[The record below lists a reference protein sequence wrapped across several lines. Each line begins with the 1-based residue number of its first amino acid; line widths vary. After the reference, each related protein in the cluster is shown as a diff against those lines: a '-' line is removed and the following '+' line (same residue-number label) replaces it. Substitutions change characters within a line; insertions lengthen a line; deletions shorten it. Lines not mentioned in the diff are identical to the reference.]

1 MLKRVIFVG
10 CLILLTAGTVWSADD
25 TFPMPEDM
33 RRLMPADPV
42 FIFAVTSVNDLD
54 QQWQL
59 IEEMLDDGSADG
71 ETFDLIDMFR
81 EEIPHFDEY
90 ADPDLPLA
98 VVVGLPDMM
107 GGAEPN
113 ITFIV
118 PIRENFTGREDLGNE
133 RVFILYEGNY
143 LAISSTPGYALAAEI
158 PELALN
164 LSPGFVTLR
173 LDLEMI
179 LATYG
184 PMVEMG
190 LAAMPMGPATPDTSE
205 TGEIIPAAGMTP
217 EETAALGDMARTI
230 MASALRLDLALRV
243 EGETLTLHS
252 GFSVSEGSPLDPG
265 PQPSFEDALQLTR
278 LLPSGGNIIQTM
290 AMDQTRQFE
299 VFKGYYLAS
308 LNRATAGMP
317 PEQAAAYRA
326 WVENYV
332 ASVDL
337 FANPLAAS
345 MRMSPEGMT
354 ANMVMAC
361 ADAPATLERFAGLF
375 DGLSAA
381 DIGIRLKKMPTG
393 KVAGAEVRSW
403 IVEYD
408 EEKLAELASDPMN
421 PQLSGAGRLQ
431 AEQMVAILRK
441 VTPNVNMATR
451 GNHLILSADP
461 NPANLTHMIQMAG
474 QRRGAANPKVAAIAA
489 KTGPA
494 CQQVVVGDLMAILAW
509 ITEWMEELNEKEYAA
524 IKGNPIP
531 FTGAF
536 TIEGGHYG
544 ADWSMDMPAV
554 QRFVKAMTEMEAF
567 EDMYHVDDD
576 DAPDDAPDV
585 APDVDKVDEPPFEEA
600 EEGG

>member
-33 RRLMPADPV
+33 LKLMPADPA

-59 IEEMLDDGSADG
+59 IEEMLDDGSADN
-71 ETFDLIDMFR
+71 ETIDLIDMFR

-90 ADPDLPLA
+90 ADPDRPLA

-107 GGAEPN
+107 GEAEPG
-113 ITFIV
+113 IIFIV
-118 PIRENFTGREDLGNE
+118 PIRESFTDREELGIE
-133 RVFILYEGNY
+133 GVDILFEGNY
-143 LAISSTPGYALAAEI
+143 LAISSTPGYAPATVI
-158 PELALN
+158 PELARN
-164 LSPGFVTLR
+164 LTPGFVTAR

-205 TGEIIPAAGMTP
+205 TGEIVPAAGMTP
-217 EETAALGDMARTI
+217 EEAAALGDMARTI

-252 GFSVSEGSPLDPG
+252 GFAVSAGSPLDPG

-317 PEQAAAYRA
+317 PEQGAAYRA

-332 ASVDL
+332 ASMDL

-345 MRMSPEGMT
+345 MRMSSKGMT
-354 ANMVMAC
+354 ANMVMDC
-361 ADAPATLERFAGLF
+361 ADPPATLERFAGLF

-403 IVEYD
+403 VVEYD
-408 EEKLAELASDPMN
+408 EEKLAELGSDPMN

-451 GNHLILSADP
+451 GNYLILSADP
-461 NPANLTHMIQMAG
+461 NPANLAHMIQMAG
-474 QRRGAANPKVAAIAA
+474 QRRGAANPEVAAIAA

-536 TIEGGHYG
+536 TIEVGNYG

-567 EDMYHVDDD
+567 EDLYDNDDV
-576 DAPDDAPDV
+576 APDLDDAPDV
-585 APDVDKVDEPPFEEA
+585 DEVDETPNEGTEED
-600 EEGG
+600 G

>member
-25 TFPMPEDM
+25 TFVMPEDM
-33 RRLMPADPV
+33 LKLMPADPA

-71 ETFDLIDMFR
+71 ETIDLIDMFR
-81 EEIPHFDEY
+81 EQIPHFDEY
-90 ADPDLPLA
+90 ADPDGPLA
-98 VVVGLPDMM
+98 VVMGLPDMM

-113 ITFIV
+113 VIFIV
-118 PIRENFTGREDLGNE
+118 PIREDFTDRENLGNE
-133 RVFILYEGNY
+133 RVDILFEGNY
-143 LAISSTPGYALAAEI
+143 LAISGAPGYAPADGI

-164 LSPGFVTLR
+164 LSPGFVTVR

-205 TGEIIPAAGMTP
+205 TGEITPAAGMTP
-217 EETAALGDMARTI
+217 GETAALGDMARAI
-230 MASALRLDLALRV
+230 MVSALRLDLALRV

-252 GFSVSEGSPLDPG
+252 GFAVSADSPLDPG

-278 LLPSGGNIIQTM
+278 LLPSGGNIIQAM

-308 LNRATAGMP
+308 LERTVSGMP
-317 PEQAAAYRA
+317 PEQATAYRA

-332 ASVDL
+332 ASMDL

-345 MRMSPEGMT
+345 MKMSHEGMT
-354 ANMVMAC
+354 ANMVMDC
-361 ADAPATLERFAGLF
+361 TDAPATLERFAGLF

-381 DIGIRLKKMPTG
+381 DIGVRLKKMPTG

-403 IVEYD
+403 VVEYD
-408 EEKLAELASDPMN
+408 EEKLAELGSDPMN
-421 PQLSGAGRLQ
+421 PQMSGAGRLQ

-441 VTPNVNMATR
+441 VTPNVNMAIR
-451 GNHLILSADP
+451 GNYLILSADP
-461 NPANLTHMIQMAG
+461 NPANLAHMIQMAG
-474 QRRGAANPKVAAIAA
+474 QRRGAANPEVAAIAA

-494 CQQVVVGDLMAILAW
+494 CQQVIVGDLMAILSW
-509 ITEWMEELNEKEYAA
+509 ITEWLEELNEEEYEA

-536 TIEGGHYG
+536 TIEGEIYG

-554 QRFVKAMTEMEAF
+554 QCFVKAMTEMEAF
-567 EDMYHVDDD
+567 KDLYDDD
-576 DAPDDAPDV
+576 DDDDDDDD
-585 APDVDKVDEPPFEEA
+585 APDVDKVDENPDKVSE
-600 EEGG
+600 EEG